1 MKSLTTLIAALLVL
15 SSNVRAATLSI
26 ELVDIT
32 ASTGTIGVQLV
43 DSKAIFD
50 GGGKPVAAKQIKATG
65 VETISLKFEDLKPG
79 KYAVMVMHDE
89 NDNGKLDSNILGIP
103 KEGYGFSNNPN
114 VMRRPT
120 FEEAMIEVEA
130 ADKAIT
136 INIL

>member
-15 SSNVRAATLSI
+15 SSNVSAATLSI

>member
-1 MKSLTTLIAALLVL
+1 MKSIASIFAAMFVLASNAGAASLT
-15 SSNVRAATLSI
+15 
-26 ELVDIT
+26 VDIT
-32 ASTGTIGVQLV
+32 DVAASTGTIGIQLV
-43 DSKAIFD
+43 DSKAVFD
-50 GGGKPVAAKQIKATG
+50 GGGKPVAARQIKASGANMVSVT
-65 VETISLKFEDLKPG
+65 FEELKPG

-120 FEEAMIEVEA
+120 FDEAMIEMA
-130 ADKAIT
+130 AEDKAIT